1 MTARDPIRLSL
12 VREELE
18 KTYGT
23 KIFAVSADLTVPEE
37 RRKLYEEV
45 KSAGI
50 TVDTLINN
58 AGIGFAGV
66 SWETEPENDM
76 RLIRLNDEAVVDLCH
91 MYLPEMIER
100 RSGTVINIASTGAFQ
115 PGPYI
120 ASYYASKSFV
130 VSYSQA
136 VNYEARP
143 FGVRV
148 IAYCPGPVD
157 TAFYDKSKGKLPPLY
172 SELLFIFDLTSPEIY
187 QRQVKEDGKVKNT
200 RTPIFPEEW
209 KNQFGQSYKDH
220 QRRLQVGTFDGY
232 TVFNLQSDPRRI
244 PKKKEEVT
252 DNEQQSTTG
261 STAQPA
267 DRPEEEQ
274 NPNT

>member
-1 MTARDPIRLSL
+1 MSVLITGSSEGIGLALTREYLRDGHHVVMTARDPIRLSL

-172 SELLFIFDLTSPEIY
+172 MSAGEAASYLYKRRNSSRPVIIAGIINNILRIIPASL
-187 QRQVKEDGKVKNT
+187 KM
-200 RTPIFPEEW
+200 PILA
-209 KNQFGQSYKDH
+209 Q
-220 QRRLQVGTFDGY
+220 L
-232 TVFNLQSDPRRI
+232 
-244 PKKKEEVT
+244 KKR
-252 DNEQQSTTG
+252 SW
-261 STAQPA
+261 
-267 DRPEEEQ
+267 R
-274 NPNT
+274 

>member
-1 MTARDPIRLSL
+1 MSL
-12 VREELE
+12 PETKNPLEEMDGYTLKMQE
-18 KTYGT
+18 ESPDVG
-23 KIFAVSADLTVPEE
+23 DLTDAEE
-37 RRKLYEEV
+37 VDFDFEGYQVVRGEFFSHLYEPSFCFNNDKVYVNSTCLKKLPGYEYVQILVNPDEKKLAVQPCMEDERDSFRWCSSSGKRSPKQITCRMFFAKVMTLMGWNPGYRYKLLGKLV
-45 KSAGI
+45 KS
-50 TVDTLINN
+50 N
-58 AGIGFAGV
+58 
-66 SWETEPENDM
+66 
-76 RLIRLNDEAVVDLCH
+76 
-91 MYLPEMIER
+91 
-100 RSGTVINIASTGAFQ
+100 
-115 PGPYI
+115 
-120 ASYYASKSFV
+120 
-130 VSYSQA
+130 
-136 VNYEARP
+136 
-143 FGVRV
+143 
-148 IAYCPGPVD
+148 
-157 TAFYDKSKGKLPPLY
+157 

-232 TVFNLQSDPRRI
+232 TVFNLQPDPRRS